1 MQALERDCLGVC
13 LSYVLKHRQVPS
25 SLQVLLF
32 SLSIGVTA
40 CKAVENIKGD
50 SHAESITTGRP
61 STLLTLALVF
71 TAKERRWPSL
81 PISYR

>member
-50 SHAESITTGRP
+50 SPRRKHNNRQTKHSVNTG
-61 STLLTLALVF
+61 SCF
-71 TAKERRWPSL
+71 
-81 PISYR
+81 YC